1 LIPAE
6 FNYAAPQSLEEAAR
20 LLDQT
25 SGAKVLAGGMSLI
38 PALKHRLAIPE
49 LLVDLGRVPGLG
61 AIEEKAGQIR
71 IGASVTHAEVGSSPV
86 LREYPIFAETATLIG
101 DMQVRNR
108 GTFGGSLVH
117 ADPAADWPA
126 LFLAFDGEATLTGP
140 KGTRMVK
147 AADFFTGMLT
157 TALRQ
162 AEILTGIAL
171 RAERTRTGSAYTKLR
186 QPASG
191 FAIAGVAAHVV
202 CDRRG
207 RIEQVA
213 LGVTGINAVPFR
225 AASVEARL
233 RGQAPDPAELR
244 RLCANVEEA
253 DPTEDIHASADY
265 RRHLAGVFAARSLA
279 QALARAS
286 A

>member
-1 LIPAE
+1 
-6 FNYAAPQSLEEAAR
+6 
-20 LLDQT
+20 
-25 SGAKVLAGGMSLI
+25 
-38 PALKHRLAIPE
+38 
-49 LLVDLGRVPGLG
+49 
-61 AIEEKAGQIR
+61 
-71 IGASVTHAEVGSSPV
+71 
-86 LREYPIFAETATLIG
+86 
-101 DMQVRNR
+101 
-108 GTFGGSLVH
+108 
-117 ADPAADWPA
+117 
-126 LFLAFDGEATLTGP
+126 
-140 KGTRMVK
+140 
-147 AADFFTGMLT
+147 
-157 TALRQ
+157 
-162 AEILTGIAL
+162 
-171 RAERTRTGSAYTKLR
+171 
-186 QPASG
+186 
-191 FAIAGVAAHVV
+191 VV

>member
-147 AADFFTGMLT
+147 AADFFTGMLATAVGEGELLT
-157 TALRQ
+157 TWC
-162 AEILTGIAL
+162 
-171 RAERTRTGSAYTKLR
+171 
-186 QPASG
+186 
-191 FAIAGVAAHVV
+191 AIAA
-202 CDRRG
+202 
-207 RIEQVA
+207 
-213 LGVTGINAVPFR
+213 
-225 AASVEARL
+225 AASSRW
-233 RGQAPDPAELR
+233 R
-244 RLCANVEEA
+244 
-253 DPTEDIHASADY
+253 SA
-265 RRHLAGVFAARSLA
+265 
-279 QALARAS
+279 
-286 A
+286 